1 MSSTVLLT
9 SSPRSALRDSS
20 FKDTMRSGMVYL
32 QHVSCLDNSNHTGA
46 GRALLS
52 IWTLFRCQSAQEIV
66 RYRMTYRYTYHEQL
80 FSKKPVV
87 DFRLYQIDLA
97 PGVRAYRGNWE
108 RSPEYRVKE
117 GP

>member
-1 MSSTVLLT
+1 MRACTAEHPPLT
-9 SSPRSALRDSS
+9 ATHDAGNL
-20 FKDTMRSGMVYL
+20 RSGAVM
-32 QHVSCLDNSNHTGA
+32 CAFG
-46 GRALLS
+46 
-52 IWTLFRCQSAQEIV
+52 
-66 RYRMTYRYTYHEQL
+66 MTYRYTYHEQL

-108 RSPEYRVKE
+108 RTPEYRVKE

>member
-1 MSSTVLLT
+1 MHAATPKRPNERTRADKSHLFIEVRAFAADHPLLT
-9 SSPRSALRDSS
+9 ATHDAGNL
-20 FKDTMRSGMVYL
+20 RSGAVM
-32 QHVSCLDNSNHTGA
+32 CACG
-46 GRALLS
+46 
-52 IWTLFRCQSAQEIV
+52 
-66 RYRMTYRYTYHEQL
+66 MTYRHTYHEQL

-87 DFRLYQIDLA
+87 DLRLCQIDLS